1 MDLTNFGA
9 NKSDDNQDSGNEVKS
24 SSLWVEKYRPSTFKE
39 VVGQEKIV
47 ERIKSFVAQK
57 NVPHLLFSGPAGV
70 GKTTLSLVIA
80 HELYGENYRQSF
92 LELNASDERGI
103 DVIRT
108 KVKDFARTKSIDSVP
123 FKIIYLDECDALTKE
138 AQQALRRT
146 MENYAATT
154 RFILS
159 CNYSSKIIDP
169 IQSRCTVMRFQPLA
183 KEEVFKIIDK
193 IAKNEGIT
201 LTKDGKE
208 AIYEVSQ
215 GDCRRTENLLQSCA
229 AQSKKI
235 DEEIVYSLASIAKPK
250 EVNEFLKLA
259 ISGDFLEARK
269 VLLDTMLRHGLSGS
283 DIIKQIQKEIWNLE
297 IEDKHKVKLI
307 DRCGEVEFRLTEG
320 SDEFVQLE
328 AFLAYLTLFSK

>member
-1 MDLTNFGA
+1 MNLADFGA
-9 NKSDDNQDSGNEVKS
+9 TAQESEEKTQDLSA
-24 SSLWVEKYRPSTFKE
+24 LWVEKYRPTSFKE
-39 VVGQEKIV
+39 VVGQDKIV
-47 ERIKSFVAQK
+47 ERVKSFVEQK
-57 NVPHLLFSGPAGV
+57 NLPHLLFSGPAGV

-80 HELYGENYRQSF
+80 HELYGDNFRQSF

-108 KVKDFARTKSIDSVP
+108 KVKDFARTRAIESVP

-169 IQSRCTVMRFQPLA
+169 IQSRCTVFRFSPLA

-193 IAKNEGIT
+193 IAKKEGIT
-201 LTKDGKE
+201 LTKDGRE
-208 AIYEVSQ
+208 AIFEVAQ

-229 AQSKKI
+229 SINKKI
-235 DEEIVYSLASIAKPK
+235 DEEAVYSLSSIAKPK
-250 EVNEFLKLA
+250 EVKQ
-259 ISGDFLEARK
+259 FLELALKANFIEARRM
-269 VLLDTMLRHGLSGS
+269 LLDTMLRHGLSGS
-283 DIIKQIQKEIWNLE
+283 DIIKQIQREIWTLD
-297 IEDKHKVKLI
+297 IDDKFKVKLI
-307 DRCGEVEFRLTEG
+307 DRCGEIEFRLTEG

-328 AFLAYLTLFSK
+328 AFLAYFTLFNK